1 MSECP
6 YKNFKSKIAK
16 FIGVLREPR
25 EEYGGLA
32 ACPFVGAEVDK
43 DLLMVDL
50 FDPSKTSFI
59 EMVDKFVESKYESA
73 LFAQVTDQE
82 ISKEETFQYQS
93 FLNKTLKNTGHNS
106 LKCICFNPKDT
117 VQVEGFSI
125 RQHVPYF
132 LINLANK
139 EILSKTH
146 KKLLKTKYFDK
157 MNKEYLD
164 YLHIEEEQL
173 RRKK

>member
-32 ACPFVGAEVDK
+32 ACPFVGAEVDR

-73 LFAQVTDQE
+73 LFAQVTDQQ

-93 FLNKTLKNTGHNS
+93 FLNKALKNAGYDN

-117 VQVEGFSI
+117 VQIESFSI
-125 RQHVPYF
+125 RQHAPYF
-132 LINLANK
+132 LINIADK
-139 EILSKTH
+139 SVLSVAH

-164 YLHIEEEQL
+164 YLHVKEEQL
-173 RRKK
+173 RRNK